1 MVFTSDLKECNLSHV
16 TFEDGVKGIVFR
28 KGHIIQTRLPLLHDI
43 RLVESLFV
51 NLIRVSQL
59 CDQGYQLS
67 FSKNKCLVKWTRH
80 GWGMAKMFEAYQF
93 ALNLEGYF

>member
-1 MVFTSDLKECNLSHV
+1 MVFTSDLRECNLSHV
-16 TFEDGVKGIVFR
+16 TFEDGVKGIVFK

-59 CDQGYQLS
+59 C
-67 FSKNKCLVKWTRH
+67 VKVI
-80 GWGMAKMFEAYQF
+80 
-93 ALNLEGYF
+93 N